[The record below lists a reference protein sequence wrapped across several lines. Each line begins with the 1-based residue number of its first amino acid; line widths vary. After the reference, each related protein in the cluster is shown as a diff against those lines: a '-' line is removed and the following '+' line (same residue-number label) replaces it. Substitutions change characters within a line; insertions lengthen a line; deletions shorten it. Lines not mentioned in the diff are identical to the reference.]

1 MELFRNLQQL
11 IGEVERVTDLVDL
24 LNKVD
29 AQKAADLSNSVQA
42 GDCIEFEGCGTTA
55 SCFVTCHFYLEG
67 NDDHFTQT
75 GLGQTCERR

>member
-11 IGEVERVTDLVDL
+11 IGEVARVTALVDL

-55 SCFVTCHFYLEG
+55 ACFVPCHSIS
-67 NDDHFTQT
+67 
-75 GLGQTCERR
+75 

>member
-55 SCFVTCHFYLEG
+55 
-67 NDDHFTQT
+67 
-75 GLGQTCERR
+75 